1 MQCAEQDD
9 AKIHSEIE
17 NLEKL
22 RLGKGEN
29 DDSAEFCESYAT
41 QNLRE
46 TNAIRTLHCRN
57 KRMSTANMELDLVD

>member
-1 MQCAEQDD
+1 MQRTEQDD
-9 AKIHSEIE
+9 AKVHSEIE
-17 NLEKL
+17 DLEEL

-46 TNAIRTLHCRN
+46 TNTLQEQTNVISKHG
-57 KRMSTANMELDLVD
+57 T